1 MQIVGIQMTA
11 FAALLGAFGVAAGLA
26 LSGTLQNFTSG
37 ILILL
42 LKPFRIGDNIIAQG
56 QEGTIET
63 IQIFFTVM
71 KKFDNRTVI
80 IPNSKLSNE
89 VIINLSREGTRR
101 MDIEIK
107 FSFATDFNMV
117 KQSIDQSINSVAGLL
132 KDPSHRIGISS
143 IEADGYKV
151 LISVCTPAHGF
162 IDMQLLL
169 QQKIIEDLK
178 SAAID
183 LPVK

>member
-1 MQIVGIQMTA
+1 
-11 FAALLGAFGVAAGLA
+11 
-26 LSGTLQNFTSG
+26 
-37 ILILL
+37 
-42 LKPFRIGDNIIAQG
+42 
-56 QEGTIET
+56 
-63 IQIFFTVM
+63 
-71 KKFDNRTVI
+71 
-80 IPNSKLSNE
+80 
-89 VIINLSREGTRR
+89 

-107 FSFATDFNMV
+107 FSFATDFNGV
-117 KQSIDQSINSVAGLL
+117 KQSIDQSINSVPGLL

-151 LISVCTPAHGF
+151 LISVWTPAHGF